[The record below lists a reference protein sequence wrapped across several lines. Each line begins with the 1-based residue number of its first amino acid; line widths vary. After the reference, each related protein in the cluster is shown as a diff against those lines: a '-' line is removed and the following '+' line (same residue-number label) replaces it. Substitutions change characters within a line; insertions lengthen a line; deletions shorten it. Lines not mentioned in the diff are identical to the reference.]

1 MEHGAIGNEQSN
13 CISTIP
19 TTVFFSTRPSPEH
32 AAAAAAVALPC
43 TRCAGDSGRRQ
54 EFRIRQHHG
63 QRAAAAV
70 RGAQECAQGKLAILT
85 AGKTQRQT
93 AAETNLLSENRLSE
107 IVRGWAEPR
116 DDEKE
121 ALARVLNQ
129 QVAVLFE
136 EMYQPAREDSRE
148 DRPSRGPR

>member
-1 MEHGAIGNEQSN
+1 MRLG
-13 CISTIP
+13 
-19 TTVFFSTRPSPEH
+19 
-32 AAAAAAVALPC
+32 L
-43 TRCAGDSGRRQ
+43 
-54 EFRIRQHHG
+54 
-63 QRAAAAV
+63 
-70 RGAQECAQGKLAILT
+70 KLAILA

-93 AAETNLLSENRLSE
+93 AAETKLLSENRLSE

-136 EMYQPAREDSRE
+136 NSILSTWPGISGRASK
-148 DRPSRGPR
+148 